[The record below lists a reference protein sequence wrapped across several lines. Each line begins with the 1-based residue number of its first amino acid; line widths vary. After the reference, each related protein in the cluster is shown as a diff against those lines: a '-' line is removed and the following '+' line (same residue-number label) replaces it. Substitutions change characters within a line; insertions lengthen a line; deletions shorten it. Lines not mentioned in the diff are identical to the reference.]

1 MTKRVARNQPQPQLQ
16 VQMTVRLE
24 ISTGLSQVVNSFML
38 RMSHLLTVGHFPDV
52 HVLSLLGP
60 LHPHA
65 DAILEE
71 GRDEAEAGEVG
82 QDVLPMPGDLHGKTV
97 MIPVRF

>member
-1 MTKRVARNQPQPQLQ
+1 
-16 VQMTVRLE
+16 
-24 ISTGLSQVVNSFML
+24 ML

-97 MIPVRF
+97 IIFRDILRLKNKWSVEITKRYDPLSPLLLTLHT

>member
-1 MTKRVARNQPQPQLQ
+1 
-16 VQMTVRLE
+16 
-24 ISTGLSQVVNSFML
+24 ML

-97 MIPVRF
+97 IISVTS

>member
-1 MTKRVARNQPQPQLQ
+1 M
-16 VQMTVRLE
+16 
-24 ISTGLSQVVNSFML
+24 SQVVNSFML
-38 RMSHLLTVGHFPDV
+38 RMSQLLTVGHFPDV

-71 GRDEAEAGEVG
+71 GGDKAEAGEVR

-97 MIPVRF
+97 ITSEIL